1 MSKIQNPDLKSSMLT
16 LTAAAGCGLL
26 LGCSSS
32 VVVLSDF
39 PTPLV
44 EPLPVHMGVIYDA
57 NLYDFVHAEQIPQ
70 QSIWTIQLGDANIA
84 MLEPLFG
91 AMFLEAREVED
102 VPVGP
107 VDLARLDG
115 VIHPVL
121 ERFEFDVPIGQ
132 RDEFVEVWMQY
143 GLTLYEPEGE
153 VVVEWIVSGYGKAEL
168 ERNRER
174 AVERA
179 AVVAMREVGAAISTQ
194 FVEQDEV
201 VYWLEERQNES
212 ALAVDSRVSN

>member
-1 MSKIQNPDLKSSMLT
+1 MHGTLKSSMLT

-26 LGCSSS
+26 AGCSSS
-32 VVVLSDF
+32 VVVLTDF
-39 PTPLV
+39 PTPLI
-44 EPLPVHMGVIYDA
+44 EPLPVRMGVIYDA
-57 NLYDFVHAEQIPQ
+57 ELYDFVHAEQIPQ

-84 MLEPLFG
+84 MLEPLFA
-91 AMFLEAREVED
+91 AMFAETHEIDDL
-102 VPVGP
+102 PVGP

-121 ERFEFDVPIGQ
+121 QRFEFDVPIGQ

-143 GLTLYEPEGE
+143 GLSLYEPEGE
-153 VVVEWIVSGYGKAEL
+153 LVVEWTVSGYGKAEL
-168 ERNRER
+168 ERNQEQ

-194 FVEQDEV
+194 FVEQAEV
-201 VYWLEERQNES
+201 AYWLEERQNES
-212 ALAVDSRVSN
+212 ALAVDSRVGN